1 MALAIYT
8 IQVPHKP
15 NGKIDYSSSTSPI
28 QLLKFLKSLILD
40 NDDDIVLTP
49 DLSQSNEYHIVYKTL
64 DGVLTL
70 EHYDRKTFGA
80 IRYSYDIYK
89 GIIPL
94 MRNANTVRIGPI
106 DISFN
111 EDNNIVISK
120 RGPWWPE
127 YTEETPLDALR
138 RVTLR
143 F

>member
-1 MALAIYT
+1 MPIPIYT
-8 IQVPHKP
+8 IEVPRKP
-15 NGKIDYSSSTSPI
+15 NGKIDYSSNTSPI
-28 QLLKFLKSLILD
+28 QLLKFLKLLLLD

-49 DLSQSNEYHIVYKTL
+49 DLTQSNKYHIVYRTL

-70 EHYDRKTFGA
+70 EHYDRETFGA
-80 IRYSYDIYK
+80 IRYSYDIGR

-94 MRNANTVRIGPI
+94 TRNANTVRIGPI

-111 EDNNIVISK
+111 ENKNIVIGK

-127 YTEETPLDALR
+127 DTEETPLDALR